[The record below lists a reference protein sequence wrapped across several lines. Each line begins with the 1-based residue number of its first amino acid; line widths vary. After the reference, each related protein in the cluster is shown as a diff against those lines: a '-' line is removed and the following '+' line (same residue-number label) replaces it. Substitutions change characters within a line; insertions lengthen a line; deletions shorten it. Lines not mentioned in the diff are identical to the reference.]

1 MLKKINIF
9 LFLFLF
15 SLPLKSEE
23 NFPFYGEKSGAKVN
37 VKVYSSLTCPYCAE
51 FHIKFLPNIIKKYT
65 SDKKVIIELLDYPLD
80 LPGLK
85 AAHVQKCL
93 TLENQKIYL
102 DEIYKTQSKWS
113 TAKTLKEL
121 ELNLENITKNLG
133 LNGDNFQK
141 CIKNKKHENTVLQS
155 RINAQSKYD
164 INSTP
169 TFVVNGKK
177 FKGSFNELEKYIQKL
192 L

>member
-23 NFPFYGEKSGAKVN
+23 NFLFYGEKSGAKVN